1 MATTTPLKVDDEPR
15 QCLRLDLL
23 RAWETYQT
31 EGKFLTMEEAD
42 DWLAKLENGDDTEIP
57 IR

>member
-15 QCLRLDLL
+15 QRLCLDLL

-31 EGKFLTMEEAD
+31 EGKFLTLEEAD
-42 DWLAKLENGDDTEIP
+42 NWLAKLESGDNAEIP
-57 IR
+57 F